1 MQEATL
7 RSQLAAFGLSEKEI
21 DTYLALLSLGEAKT
35 SAIADD
41 SGVSQRYVYQ
51 IAEDLE
57 ERGLAI
63 VKDHAA
69 PTTIA
74 AVPPEQAIEGLVSRL
89 RSLQPGLESRFTEAA
104 EETASF
110 NVIKSRQTALKE
122 IRRIIN
128 SANEEAF
135 LALPHYAV
143 EKLEDDLEAAFD
155 RGVMIV
161 LHEGAI
167 EPQSTEDVERRFDG
181 VAHVVRQWHHDMSFV
196 VTAEDASSGIVG
208 ERRLLRSDDNDK
220 EAVAVSESHVV
231 GSMFGA
237 FQGGF
242 WAAGEGVYTGDPAP
256 LPATY
261 TMSRPAVLNAVLAQL
276 GGRMLRAEVTGYTT
290 DTDER
295 RSVTGRIVEIRQ
307 GLVEPFTNSFPVE
320 NSLTIE
326 TDDGER
332 VSVGGEGA
340 FVEDLRANEIVLRP
354 VE

>member
-1 MQEATL
+1 MQETKL
-7 RSQLAAFGLSEKEI
+7 RSQLAAFGLSEKEV
-21 DTYLALLSLGEAKT
+21 DTYLTLLGLGEAKT
-35 SAIADD
+35 SAIADE

-63 VKDHAA
+63 VKDHAT

-74 AVPPEQAIEGLVSRL
+74 AVPPEQAVEGLVSRL

-104 EETASF
+104 TQTASF
-110 NVIKSRQTALKE
+110 NVVKSRQTALKE
-122 IRRIIN
+122 IRRIVN

-143 EKLEDDLEAAFD
+143 EKFEEDLEAAFD

-167 EPQSTEDVERRFDG
+167 EPQSPEVAERRFDG
-181 VAHVVRQWHHDMSFV
+181 LAHVVRQWHHDMSFV
-196 VTAEDASSGIVG
+196 ATADSTSGIVG
-208 ERRLLRSDDNDK
+208 GRRLLRNDDNDR
-220 EAVAVSESHVV
+220 EAVVVSESHVV
-231 GSMFGA
+231 GSMFGS

-242 WAAGEGVYTGDPAP
+242 WAAGEEVYTGEPVSFPAS
-256 LPATY
+256 Y
-261 TMSRPAVLNAVLAQL
+261 TMARPTVLNAVLAQL
-276 GGRMLRAEVTGYTT
+276 GGRMLQAEVSGFTT
-290 DTDER
+290 DTEESR
-295 RSVTGRIVEIRQ
+295 TVTGRIVEIRQ

-320 NSLTIE
+320 NSLTLE

-332 VSVGGEGA
+332 LTVGGAGA
-340 FVEDLRANEIVLRP
+340 FVEDLRANKTTLRP

>member
-21 DTYLALLSLGEAKT
+21 DTYLALLALGEAKT
-35 SAIADD
+35 SAIADE

-63 VKDHAA
+63 VKDHAK

-89 RSLQPGLESRFTEAA
+89 RSLQPGLETRFTETSQ
-104 EETASF
+104 ETASF
-110 NVIKSRQTALKE
+110 NVIKSRQTVLKE
-122 IRRIIN
+122 IRRIVS
-128 SANEEAF
+128 SATEEVF

-143 EKLEDDLEAAFD
+143 EKLENEIESAFD
-155 RGVMIV
+155 RGVMVV
-161 LHEGAI
+161 LLEGAV
-167 EPQSTEDVERRFDG
+167 EPQSSEEVERRFDG

-196 VTAEDASSGIVG
+196 ATGDSGSGIVG
-208 ERRLLRSDDNDK
+208 ERQLLRSDDNDK

-242 WAAGEGVYTGDPAP
+242 WAAGEEVYTGDSAS

-261 TMSRPAVLNAVLAQL
+261 TMARPAVLNAVLAQL
-276 GGRMLRAEVTGYTT
+276 DGRMLRIEVSGRTT
-290 DTDER
+290 DTDEPR
-295 RSVTGRIVEIRQ
+295 FVTGRVVGIRQ

-320 NSLTIE
+320 NSLSVE

-332 VSVGGEGA
+332 LSVGGDGA
-340 FVEDLRANEIVLRP
+340 FVEDLRANETTLRP

>member
-1 MQEATL
+1 MKEATL

-21 DTYLALLSLGEAKT
+21 DTYLTLLELGEAKT

-63 VKDHAA
+63 VKDHAT

-74 AVPPEQAIEGLVSRL
+74 AVPPERAVEGLVSRL
-89 RSLQPGLESRFTEAA
+89 RSLQPGLKSRFTEAA
-104 EETASF
+104 TQTASF
-110 NVIKSRQTALKE
+110 NVIKSRQTVLKE
-122 IRRIIN
+122 IRRIVD

-143 EKLEDDLEAAFD
+143 EKLEEDLEAAFD
-155 RGVMIV
+155 RDAMIV

-167 EPQSTEDVERRFDG
+167 DPQSPEVAERRFDG
-181 VAHVVRQWHHDMSFV
+181 LAHVVRQWHHDMPFV
-196 VTAEDASSGIVG
+196 VTAEGSSSGIVG
-208 ERRLLRSDDNDK
+208 ERRLLRSDDNDR
-220 EAVAVSESHVV
+220 EAVAVSESQVV

-242 WAAGEGVYTGDPAP
+242 WAAGEEVYTGDPAS

-261 TMSRPAVLNAVLAQL
+261 TMTRPAVLNAVLAQL
-276 GGRMLRAEVTGYTT
+276 GGRMLRAEVSGYTT
-290 DTDER
+290 DTEEPR
-295 RSVTGRIVEIRQ
+295 TVTGRIVEIRQ

-320 NSLTIE
+320 NSLTLE

-332 VSVGGEGA
+332 LTVGGAGA
-340 FVEDLRANEIVLRP
+340 FVEDLRANETTLRP